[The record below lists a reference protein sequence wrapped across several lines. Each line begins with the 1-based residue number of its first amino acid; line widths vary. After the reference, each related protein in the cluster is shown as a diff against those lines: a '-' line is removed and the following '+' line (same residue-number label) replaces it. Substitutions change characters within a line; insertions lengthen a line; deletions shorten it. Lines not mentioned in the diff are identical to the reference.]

1 MIELM
6 TTPPLAGITKRIS
19 CTHQNQTTQ
28 IQKQSKARRRAN
40 HVSSGEEYAHKKIE
54 FFFCCNQQRPNDA
67 DGVIKKSSKMEGRPD
82 GVLLMGGRTK
92 QQRLLSQQRFGQL

>member
-1 MIELM
+1 LH
-6 TTPPLAGITKRIS
+6 PPKSDNTNPEA
-19 CTHQNQTTQ
+19 
-28 IQKQSKARRRAN
+28 KQSKKKSKSR
-40 HVSSGEEYAHKKIE
+40 VLGGGICTQKKID

-67 DGVIKKSSKMEGRPD
+67 DGVIKNSSKMEGRPD